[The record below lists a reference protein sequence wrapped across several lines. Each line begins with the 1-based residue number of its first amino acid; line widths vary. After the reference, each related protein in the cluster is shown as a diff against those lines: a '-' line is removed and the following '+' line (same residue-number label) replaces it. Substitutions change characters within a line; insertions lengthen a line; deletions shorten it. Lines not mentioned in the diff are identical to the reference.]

1 MPTAVSKK
9 KTTVVN
15 RAGSEPLVTRFQKL
29 WVVIR
34 SGCSYVLYYMS
45 YIYIFNPV
53 YYIREK
59 EKTLYYNDSDGK
71 IPFKPRY
78 KERIVNLLYS
88 ESKRKLSILLW
99 IKTKIPDRSVEN
111 FSSSWHD
118 GISLCALLESVL
130 PGSCPGYKNLK
141 THNRVNNCR
150 LGIRLAQQYLKIPQD
165 MVTPEEMAIANKRTE
180 RKIFNLISTIKWAS
194 EKKSKNEIE
203 ITGSSSISK
212 PTACCT
218 VKGSGLKAGV
228 VGRKTKFTVTI
239 SNVFGMFDMYLQLKG
254 PRNEVYSEKIVSLHQ
269 SSETILN
276 NKNKVVKRLNPDQ
289 KVPAGDT
296 KVLAYLEDS
305 HGNTYVRWKNVTQY
319 GGHAVYNAFDFNC
332 TCSSE
337 GCFAMSF
344 TPVSAGI
351 HTLSLR
357 WQDKHVE
364 GSPFKIK
371 VYKLSDVN
379 RRGISEST
387 GKRLLLDSLSMS
399 FDGNNLQEHNS
410 TPDKTKIKNDSKCCS
425 ETVSASPQRIR
436 KQYTITKRRILK
448 KVIAR
453 NGEEIIIT
461 ESQTP
466 PLSRQSSLT
475 DISDYTDE
483 DGSSYHRTA
492 HSSRSSSPAMLRAAK
507 DISNLR
513 RQRSRS
519 SSPNVE
525 KRKMNLEPTMA
536 RIKEKS
542 TYNDVPRTE
551 SSLTLSSVTTSD
563 QESNS
568 NGSDVKRPF
577 SGFGNE
583 ISQKFID
590 CCLQSMAKREYG
602 ITRQNSDSAIPKLG
616 NTENKLP
623 GKDKRLSNIVVL
635 NRSLSESSL
644 DKDKVLKKL
653 FECAHGDIM
662 SRNPESQDHNN
673 GSPKAS
679 PNLKMLQSSSLRK
692 ACFYISG
699 KAITTSQS
707 LVSCGSIS
715 DSMSGSRQESNAE
728 VSLPPNFM
736 RNVGSKCL
744 LMKNEDHKLHHTDEC
759 KYDNSNSQTDIK
771 ETINLTLSNEDGTL
785 NSDLNYQTKCSN
797 IHIFPKDLTEK
808 KNKDLKPLK
817 KLNIKEASEK
827 FDVEGWLKSSPL
839 IEPENFEMY
848 DDEPRATMQPN
859 ASSCMVSNSRPI
871 YSFPISHTND
881 PDKQITEYSVKSA
894 PMMIEAPR
902 NTTEKIIA
910 RRTRSND
917 IDKKEKVYF
926 RRTFSSDS
934 KRGNLQKQASVFPDA
949 DNDPSL
955 DDVSSFIS
963 NDCHSLGLS
972 TPNNIPEDEIEGT
985 NNNSSTNDLCSTN
998 NSIEI
1003 ENTDMR
1009 NDHSSVFRTISNE
1022 TKQVKPFETR
1032 VAIVVPRVK
1041 CDKGTVVYANDIV
1054 EETKWDSAFDYCNIF
1069 RRRMCMKMAETNEL
1083 NNNDDELIPCIN
1095 VTNRGRSFSVFD
1107 TRSRDKNVHAWI
1119 EKHPQLRVNNAPIRQ
1134 STIETTDSGVD
1145 DDNGILSGR
1154 RASLYSNFRFTGDNQ
1169 HQILCRRPYKG
1180 KIPLDP
1186 KLTKSSSKSNVYD
1199 LETTDKFGYSQ
1210 DEEQQSHV
1218 NIEMPEYLISDR
1230 QNFNEK
1236 SKRYEIEKND
1246 IIEDVDFKSKTNGN
1260 GSQISFVDTN
1270 DKAAYD
1276 AKDINNVTVSRN
1288 DEMNLEDTKLRAHSE
1303 YLANINSN
1311 VSFSQKAL
1319 QTKSTSSSISV
1330 DESYYGFGVTKDNR
1344 TNLLSHLNDFK
1355 NLDLKTPQKHRE
1367 GRDIDAMYKIKMA
1380 DEVFTNDSCRS
1391 FSPKSEHS
1399 SHSQRI
1405 YSSDDFSEISN
1416 NSLAKDIPKRY
1427 TSTLEHP
1434 FFLQIN
1440 DVIVMERSTI
1450 ASFEH
1455 DEMFCSDG
1463 ENETF
1468 SSSVS
1473 TEEDDDFVCKADGI
1487 GLIEGHVGMKNN
1499 FQVWTN
1505 ALDNGSLSVNIY
1517 GPRSH
1522 SVVETCVVYT
1532 GDNLYEVIYEVRHP
1546 GIYIICVKW
1555 SDENVQN
1562 SPFTCRI
1569 TY

>member
-1 MPTAVSKK
+1 
-9 KTTVVN
+9 
-15 RAGSEPLVTRFQKL
+15 
-29 WVVIR
+29 
-34 SGCSYVLYYMS
+34 
-45 YIYIFNPV
+45 
-53 YYIREK
+53 
-59 EKTLYYNDSDGK
+59 
-71 IPFKPRY
+71 
-78 KERIVNLLYS
+78 
-88 ESKRKLSILLW
+88 
-99 IKTKIPDRSVEN
+99 
-111 FSSSWHD
+111 
-118 GISLCALLESVL
+118 
-130 PGSCPGYKNLK
+130 
-141 THNRVNNCR
+141 
-150 LGIRLAQQYLKIPQD
+150 

-180 RKIFNLISTIKWAS
+180 KKIFNFISAIKWAS
-194 EKKSKNEIE
+194 EKNSKNEIE

-212 PTACCT
+212 PVACCS
-218 VKGSGLKAGV
+218 VQGSGLKAGV

-239 SNVFGMFDMYLQLKG
+239 SNVFGMFDLYLQLKG

-296 KVLAYLEDS
+296 KVLAYLEDC
-305 HGNTYVRWKNVTQY
+305 HGNTYVRWKNITQY

-332 TCSSE
+332 TCSNE

-357 WQDKHVE
+357 WQEKHVE
-364 GSPFKIK
+364 GSPFKVK

-379 RRGISEST
+379 RRGISETT
-387 GKRLLLDSLSMS
+387 GKRLLFDSLSMS
-399 FDGNNLQEHNS
+399 FDGNNLQEQNC
-410 TPDKTKIKNDSKCCS
+410 TPDKRKIRNDNISNS
-425 ETVSASPQRIR
+425 ETISASQQRIR

-483 DGSSYHRTA
+483 DGTSSPYPRTT
-492 HSSRSSSPAMLRAAK
+492 HSSRSSSPALLRAAK
-507 DISNLR
+507 DISSLR

-519 SSPNVE
+519 SSPNME

-536 RIKEKS
+536 RITEK
-542 TYNDVPRTE
+542 TALNDVPRTE
-551 SSLTLSSVTTSD
+551 SSQTLTSMTTTD
-563 QESNS
+563 HESNS
-568 NGSDVKRPF
+568 TGSNKRPF
-577 SGFGNE
+577 AGFGNK
-583 ISQKFID
+583 ISQKFLD
-590 CCLQSMAKREYG
+590 SCLQSLSKREYG

-623 GKDKRLSNIVVL
+623 GVNKRLSNVVVL
-635 NRSLSESSL
+635 NRSLSETSL
-644 DKDKVLKKL
+644 EDKVLKKL
-653 FECAHGDIM
+653 FVCAHGNIM
-662 SRNPESQDHNN
+662 SRDQESHEPDN

-707 LVSCGSIS
+707 LVSCSSIS
-715 DSMSGSRQESNAE
+715 DSMSGSRQELMSE
-728 VSLPPNFM
+728 VNLPHNFM

-744 LMKNEDHKLHHTDEC
+744 LMKDEDYTLRHTDTCEN
-759 KYDNSNSQTDIK
+759 DNSHSHTDIK
-771 ETINLTLSNEDGTL
+771 DSMNLTLSNEGGAPNNERD
-785 NSDLNYQTKCSN
+785 YQKNCSN
-797 IHIFPKDLTEK
+797 LQIFPKDFTEK
-808 KNKDLKPLK
+808 KNKEMKPLK
-817 KLNIKEASEK
+817 KLNIKETSEK
-827 FDVEGWLKSSPL
+827 FDVESWLQNSPL
-839 IEPENFEMY
+839 NEHDKFEMY
-848 DDEPRATMQPN
+848 DDEQSAIKPD
-859 ASSCMVSNSRPI
+859 ASSCMVSISRPI
-871 YSFPISHTND
+871 YSFPVSQTND
-881 PDKQITEYSVKSA
+881 RDKQSTDEYSVQA
-894 PMMIEAPR
+894 ALMRIESSDEFTTPR
-902 NTTEKIIA
+902 STAGKFSA

-917 IDKKEKVYF
+917 TDKKENAYF

-934 KRGNLQKQASVFPDA
+934 KRGNLQKQSSVFPDA

-955 DDVSSFIS
+955 DDVSSLIS
-963 NDCHSLGLS
+963 NDCHSISLS
-972 TPNNIPEDEIEGT
+972 TSTNIHKDEIEGT
-985 NNNSSTNDLCSTN
+985 HIRNTDSTTYDLCNTDNSS
-998 NSIEI
+998 EK
-1003 ENTDMR
+1003 ENFEMR
-1009 NDHSSVFRTISNE
+1009 NDHSSVFRTISDE
-1022 TKQVKPFETR
+1022 TKLIKPFETR

-1054 EETKWDSAFDYCNIF
+1054 KETKWDVAFDYYNIF
-1069 RRRMCMKMAETNEL
+1069 RRRMCMRMAETNEPI
-1083 NNNDDELIPCIN
+1083 NNDEEFIPCN
-1095 VTNRGRSFSVFD
+1095 NLSNRGRSFSVFD
-1107 TRSRDKNVHAWI
+1107 SRSRDKNVHAWI
-1119 EKHPQLRVNNAPIRQ
+1119 EKHPQLRINAPFRQ

-1186 KLTKSSSKSNVYD
+1186 KLIQSSSNTNVYD
-1199 LETTDKFGYSQ
+1199 RETDTYGNDH
-1210 DEEQQSHV
+1210 DEDQRNSAE
-1218 NIEMPEYLISDR
+1218 EMCKHQPHANEDHMILNR
-1230 QNFNEK
+1230 QCSNEK
-1236 SKRYEIEKND
+1236 SKRYDVERNV
-1246 IIEDVDFKSKTNGN
+1246 IIDAVKLKLKTNEN
-1260 GSQISFVDTN
+1260 GSHSNFVDTN
-1270 DKAAYD
+1270 DSVSYD
-1276 AKDINNVTVSRN
+1276 DKTIHNMTFSRS
-1288 DEMNLEDTKLRAHSE
+1288 DEVNSEETIQRAHAE

-1311 VSFSQKAL
+1311 LTLSKIAI

-1330 DESYYGFGVTKDNR
+1330 DDPYYGFGVTRDNR
-1344 TNLLSHLNDFK
+1344 TDLLSHLNDFK
-1355 NLDLKTPQKHRE
+1355 NLNLKNPQKQRE
-1367 GRDIDAMYKIKMA
+1367 ELDIDALQKMKIS
-1380 DEVFTNDSCRS
+1380 DEVFTNESCRS

-1399 SHSQRI
+1399 SRSQCI
-1405 YSSDDFSEISN
+1405 SSSEDLSEVSNYSSSMAIS
-1416 NSLAKDIPKRY
+1416 KRF
-1427 TSTLEHP
+1427 TSTLERP
-1434 FFLQIN
+1434 FYLQIN
-1440 DVIVMERSTI
+1440 DVIVMERNSI
-1450 ASFEH
+1450 APFAH
-1455 DEMFCSDG
+1455 DEIFCSDG
-1463 ENETF
+1463 ENEAF

-1473 TEEDDDFVCKADGI
+1473 TEDDDFVCKADGI
-1487 GLIEGHVGMKNN
+1487 GLVEGHVGMKNN

-1517 GPRSH
+1517 GPKSH

>member
-1 MPTAVSKK
+1 
-9 KTTVVN
+9 
-15 RAGSEPLVTRFQKL
+15 
-29 WVVIR
+29 
-34 SGCSYVLYYMS
+34 
-45 YIYIFNPV
+45 
-53 YYIREK
+53 
-59 EKTLYYNDSDGK
+59 
-71 IPFKPRY
+71 
-78 KERIVNLLYS
+78 
-88 ESKRKLSILLW
+88 
-99 IKTKIPDRSVEN
+99 
-111 FSSSWHD
+111 
-118 GISLCALLESVL
+118 
-130 PGSCPGYKNLK
+130 
-141 THNRVNNCR
+141 
-150 LGIRLAQQYLKIPQD
+150 

-180 RKIFNLISTIKWAS
+180 RKIFNFISTIKWAS

-212 PTACCT
+212 PVACCT
-218 VKGSGLKAGV
+218 VQGSGLKAGV

-289 KVPAGDT
+289 KIPAGDT

-357 WQDKHVE
+357 WQDKHVD

-399 FDGNNLQEHNS
+399 FDGNNLKEHNS
-410 TPDKTKIKNDSKCCS
+410 TPDKRKIQNDSKKNS

-475 DISDYTDE
+475 DVSDYTDE

-492 HSSRSSSPAMLRAAK
+492 HSSRSSSPALLRAAK
-507 DISNLR
+507 DISSLR

-536 RIKEKS
+536 RITEKS
-542 TYNDVPRTE
+542 AYNDVPRTE
-551 SSLTLSSVTTSD
+551 SSFTLSSVTTSD

-568 NGSDVKRPF
+568 NESDVKRPV
-577 SGFGNE
+577 SGFGNK
-583 ISQKFID
+583 ISQKFLD

-653 FECAHGDIM
+653 FVCAHGDIM
-662 SRNPESQDHNN
+662 SRNPESQDHDN

-707 LVSCGSIS
+707 LASCGSIS
-715 DSMSGSRQESNAE
+715 DSMSGSRQESTTE
-728 VSLPPNFM
+728 VNLPPSFM

-744 LMKNEDHKLHHTDEC
+744 LMKDEDHGLHHTDKC
-759 KYDNSNSQTDIK
+759 KNENSNSQTEIK
-771 ETINLTLSNEDGTL
+771 ETTNLTHFNEDGTL
-785 NSDLNYQTKCSN
+785 NSDRDYQTKCSN

-827 FDVEGWLKSSPL
+827 FDVESWLQSSPL
-839 IEPENFEMY
+839 IEPDKSEMY
-848 DDEPRATMQPN
+848 DDELSSTKQPH
-859 ASSCMVSNSRPI
+859 ASSCMVSNSM
-871 YSFPISHTND
+871 YSFPLSHTND
-881 PDKQITEYSVKSA
+881 PDKQITEYSVKA
-894 PMMIEAPR
+894 VPMMVESSGEFTTPR
-902 NTTEKIIA
+902 YTTEKVIA

-917 IDKKEKVYF
+917 IDMKEKVYF

-934 KRGNLQKQASVFPDA
+934 KRGNLHKQASVFPDA

-955 DDVSSFIS
+955 DDVSSFLS
-963 NDCHSLGLS
+963 NDCHSITLS
-972 TPNNIPEDEIEGT
+972 TSNNLLEDEIEGT
-985 NNNSSTNDLCSTN
+985 NIRKNNSSTNYLCSTN

-1041 CDKGTVVYANDIV
+1041 CDKGTVVYAKDIV

-1069 RRRMCMKMAETNEL
+1069 RRRTCMKMAETNEL
-1083 NNNDDELIPCIN
+1083 NNNNDELIPCI
-1095 VTNRGRSFSVFD
+1095 TNRGRSLSVFD
-1107 TRSRDKNVHAWI
+1107 SRSRDKNVHAWI

-1134 STIETTDSGVD
+1134 STTETTDSGVD

-1186 KLTKSSSKSNVYD
+1186 KLTKSSSKPNVYD
-1199 LETTDKFGYSQ
+1199 LETTDKFENSQ
-1210 DEEQQSHV
+1210 DEEQQSHA
-1218 NIEMPEYLISDR
+1218 NPEMQEHLISDR
-1230 QNFNEK
+1230 QCFNENAT
-1236 SKRYEIEKND
+1236 RHDIEKND
-1246 IIEDVDFKSKTNGN
+1246 IIDDAKLHSKSNEN
-1260 GSQISFVDTN
+1260 GSHNNFVDAI

-1276 AKDINNVTVSRN
+1276 DKDINNVTCSRN
-1288 DEMNLEDTKLRAHSE
+1288 DEINLEDTTQRTHTE
-1303 YLANINSN
+1303 YLININSN
-1311 VSFSQKAL
+1311 VALCKNAL
-1319 QTKSTSSSISV
+1319 QKKSTSSSISI

-1344 TNLLSHLNDFK
+1344 TNLLSHLNDFQ
-1355 NLDLKTPQKHRE
+1355 NLDLKSTQTHRK
-1367 GRDIDAMYKIKMA
+1367 GRDIDVMYKIKMA

-1399 SHSQRI
+1399 SRSQRI
-1405 YSSDDFSEISN
+1405 SSSEDFSEISN
-1416 NSLAKDIPKRY
+1416 NSLSKDISKRY
-1427 TSTLEHP
+1427 TSTLDHP
-1434 FFLQIN
+1434 LFLQIN

-1450 ASFEH
+1450 PPFAH

-1463 ENETF
+1463 ENEAF

-1487 GLIEGHVGMKNN
+1487 GLVEGHVGMKNN